1 MNYDLFPRL
10 LFVFYQFYF
19 WIPLSSPSL
28 CPFSVDIQFVFSHF
42 CSYFFS
48 FIFLWI
54 QYNSIFFYFPHEN
67 WLWINTAYFG
77 GFMYLLLVCKVYFKD
92 FLENNF
98 ELKVRR
104 KFFSLSKFMVIY
116 QWANIFK
123 SFNNL
128 LQSEK

>member
-1 MNYDLFPRL
+1 MIFSQDFCLFLFPNL
-10 LFVFYQFYF
+10 IFEFLFLTLHYVHSLWTFN
-19 WIPLSSPSL
+19 LSFP
-28 CPFSVDIQFVFSHF
+28 IFVRSFL
-42 CSYFFS
+42 S

-54 QYNSIFFYFPHEN
+54 QSNSIFFYFPYEN

-104 KFFSLSKFMVIY
+104 KFFSLPKFMVIY